1 MAREATASAAYGAHR
16 PRRLAEARLAHV
28 VLELLAPD
36 GVADQL
42 LEPSIRRTIAQ
53 RLPQVGLV
61 QREQAGSE
69 LAFRRQPDA
78 VAVRTEGLGHRVHEA
93 DLAAPVG
100 EAEHARGGRRLAWDL
115 LEWVDRVDDPPHL
128 LAREHG

>member
-61 QREQAGSE
+61 QREEAGAE

-78 VAVRTEGLGHRVHEA
+78 VAVRAEGLGHGVHET
-93 DLAAPVG
+93 DLAAPVR
-100 EAEHARGGRRLAWDL
+100 ETEHARRGRRLARQL
-115 LEWVDRVDDPPHL
+115 LERVGGVDDPPHL
-128 LAREHG
+128 